1 MNNCLEI
8 DDFENND
15 YEYANKYI
23 NKAIYMIQ
31 YGEKGNKIE
40 SFLTKGFINMIGR
53 DNNRIFYDCMTKIGS
68 GGSPVINAKTNKV
81 IGVHK
86 ARDIRNDIRIG
97 TLILFSV
104 KEYINILISNNS
116 INSSLTEKLILLYE
130 VPNNHKEDSLNNN
143 TDSYEKKFGI
153 TVQNGPINGIK
164 LSNIL
169 PLSGNL
175 LNSSSE
181 LNYLINSNSANYNN
195 IEEIDNLYEN
205 NFDVETKVIKFK
217 DYKEKN

>member
-1 MNNCLEI
+1 ML
-8 DDFENND
+8 
-15 YEYANKYI
+15 KQRKLLVYI
-23 NKAIYMIQ
+23 K
-31 YGEKGNKIE
+31 
-40 SFLTKGFINMIGR
+40 
-53 DNNRIFYDCMTKIGS
+53 
-68 GGSPVINAKTNKV
+68 
-81 IGVHK
+81 
-86 ARDIRNDIRIG
+86 G

-104 KEYINILISNNS
+104 KEYINILISSNS

-169 PLSGNL
+169 QLSDNL

-181 LNYLINSNSANYNN
+181 LNHLINSNSGNYNN
-195 IEEIDNLYEN
+195 LEEIDNWYED

-217 DYKEKN
+217 DHKEKN